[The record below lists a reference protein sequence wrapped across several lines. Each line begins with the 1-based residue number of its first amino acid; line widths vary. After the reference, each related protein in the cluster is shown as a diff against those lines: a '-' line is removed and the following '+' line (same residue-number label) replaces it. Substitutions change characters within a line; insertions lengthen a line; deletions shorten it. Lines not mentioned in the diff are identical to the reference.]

1 MEYLLA
7 IGFKSKKSIAEK
19 SKTIK
24 RQIAKTFSESALV
37 YACWRSQPRPELAPN
52 NSAIIAIFHAIP

>member
-37 YACWRSQPRPELAPN
+37 CACWRSQPRPELAPN
-52 NSAIIAIFHAIP
+52 NSAI